1 MPEDKL
7 QREIEDILNRLD
19 NFVPEERVT
28 SKVRRRSSDA
38 ATSFV
43 RAVLAPLARISLRQ
57 VMLTALAL
65 TVLSFFFMRAEPD
78 FARWMLIGGLILFFT
93 SFALSFF
100 TRSSPAKVET
110 RYWRDR
116 PIDVDQQP
124 TLGDRLRAW
133 WQTKFGQRR

>member
-19 NFVPEERVT
+19 DFVPEEGVT
-28 SKVRRRSSDA
+28 SRVRRRSSSA
-38 ATSFV
+38 ASGFG
-43 RAVLAPLARISLRQ
+43 RAVLGPLARISLRQ

-65 TVLSFFFMRAEPD
+65 TVLSFFFMKVEPD
-78 FARWMLIGGLILFFT
+78 FARWMLIAGLILFFT

-100 TRSSPAKVET
+100 VRSGPARVET

-116 PIDVDQQP
+116 PIELEQP
-124 TLGDRLRAW
+124 TFSDRLRAW
-133 WQTKFGQRR
+133 WQAKFGQRR